1 MAIKIY
7 PSGLGEIA
15 NGGIDLDTTDIR
27 VQAVRAA
34 YVYNGAHANLSD
46 IVAGTERDGT
56 AVALTAKTIITPGS
70 PANSRA
76 LDAADTPL
84 GTLPNGGNA
93 LVLYK
98 HSGVEATSTLLA
110 YIDGITWTA
119 GQAPTAV
126 WSANGIIY
134 LSSAT

>member
-1 MAIKIY
+1 MTIKVY
-7 PSGLGEIA
+7 PSGLAGIA
-15 NGGIDLDTTDIR
+15 NGGIDLDTSDIR
-27 VQAVRAA
+27 IQPVRAA
-34 YVYNGAHANLSD
+34 YAWSAAHANLSD

-56 AVALTAKTIITPGS
+56 AVALASKTIITPGS

-76 LDAADTPL
+76 LDAADTAL

-93 LVLYK
+93 LVAYL
-98 HSGVEATSTLLA
+98 HTGTEATSTLLA

-119 GQAPTAV
+119 GQSPTAV
-126 WSANGIIY
+126 WSANGILY